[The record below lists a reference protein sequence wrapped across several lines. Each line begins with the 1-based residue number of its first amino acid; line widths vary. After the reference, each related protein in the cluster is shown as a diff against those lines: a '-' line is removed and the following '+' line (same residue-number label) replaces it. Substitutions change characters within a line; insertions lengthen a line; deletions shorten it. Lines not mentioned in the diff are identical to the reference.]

1 MSEPRLS
8 DLVEV
13 AVVDTVVRLDGAGGR
28 LAELVLT
35 GDVVQSLS
43 SVLEAA
49 GQADGNGAGFF
60 VVGPF
65 GSGKSHFLAAAGELL
80 AHPSA
85 ADGLDG
91 WDGDLRK
98 LAGAAR
104 PAAVVSVP
112 LVEYR
117 SGAAL
122 EDVVAER
129 AWAALGRPSPDA
141 GTNRLAA
148 WDAYLGETLAAGH
161 QGVVVLLDELS
172 EFLRAKQGPALTEDL
187 RFLQFLGEWAGSHPV
202 VVLAALQESIEEVAN
217 VSQRE
222 LARIRDRY
230 RPSLTLSMRHVEDLV
245 RGRLVKLRPEAGPF
259 VERAWTEITAA
270 FPDADI
276 TRERF
281 TRCYPLHPD
290 TLTVLEGLR
299 FVLSQQRGVVD
310 FICTRLRQCLDRGYA
325 ALVTPD
331 DVFDHFR
338 GRLHE
343 RAETA
348 RLADTV
354 VPYVERSADELVDAA
369 DRELTLRTV
378 KLLCVL
384 AASPLERPR
393 TAAELAYLLLAR
405 MSDLDPSANPRYLE
419 HAVLLPLVERGAYV
433 VADPGPP
440 RTYTVEVDADAALVA
455 RARVAQARADTAP
468 GDRRLVAT
476 LVELGSSAVLP
487 LQLLGEVGV
496 SRREFLWQNTLR
508 AMVIGTARVLETS
521 PDDARAAVDRARAT
535 EAEGCLLIGEVEL
548 VEWEDASERAA
559 TLVRGN
565 DRLAV
570 WMPAAL
576 LADEREALLDV
587 HARRQ
592 VLDTARR
599 EGRADVVEVL
609 KRAADADASVA
620 REILRRCY
628 FDGCVHSPGPPV
640 DLPSLAGLPFE
651 RQLPNLADPLLT
663 ALHPR
668 HRDIAPAGELVGDR
682 IVRQLLNEVIGVGR
696 LGAAAV
702 ARGQLRPLVQGYL
715 VPLGLARL
723 RNDGV
728 ILSPDPAR
736 SPAVAEALR
745 LVGGGEPV
753 PAAEVVRGLA
763 DGPVGLTMAE
773 SLLVLNACVQAG
785 LLEAWRGRRRLPEPF
800 AALTGAE
807 RLGAG
812 ELVEPAVRATVARLA
827 GICGPGPFEP
837 WTAGVQRSAWDYAK
851 AWLEARREDLAQVR
865 SGLERFGEV
874 PALAGADP
882 GPVLDD
888 VGLVG
893 AVVDACPPS
902 LLAADGLRLL
912 VASLDDHEVVV
923 VAARRLGAVARF
935 ARDELRRVE
944 ECAAYLTHPDLTIPD
959 DDEGLGAA
967 HAAVVGLVRQTL
979 GLAAE
984 DRVAHFSA
992 AYREFRS
999 AYLAA
1004 YQAGHDRYY
1013 AAVQPSDLDTLRAAP
1028 AYRALAALSSIGA
1041 IAVPD
1046 DRVKV
1051 DRLLAGAVPE
1061 PCRRRVDVEIG
1072 WKPRCACGYALG
1084 DKEPILDHESVAALA
1099 ERGVRQHLAELARP
1113 EHQSRLAEASTDL
1126 AALGHSELA
1135 GDAARLAA
1143 MAAASPGEVDADAV
1157 ASLLQAA
1164 LAGVVRDVLT
1174 GGQLIVTR
1182 DLAALREDL
1191 IGRRYPKR
1199 RLLELLA
1206 AWVDPTG
1213 EVPPGGFVEVVDS
1226 AEATGPGRR
1235 VGGATAPVGP
1245 GQNGAGDRAPS
1256 RASGGR
1262 HEQGGTEA
1270 FLAARFPGLA
1280 ALLPERQAADAFWL
1294 AAWWAGRPSPPAW
1307 LPARLLADPER
1318 LQAAADA
1325 ARGDLTALAELADLD
1340 QRVGADSVLGDQ
1352 MAAALDLGGR
1362 AAAEVAEVL
1371 VGEALLRYPLRLATE
1386 QFVCRMSADW
1396 QLASL
1401 LDGVDGIAAGHA
1413 LVAATE
1419 LAPLVHLIEVAR
1431 HLAAA
1436 ERALGAADCRT
1447 LVEDVYPVHLAPVPG
1462 LLSAADLACASPA
1475 VVSPDAV
1482 AVVRQGAARLLD
1494 DAARRFRAWADQGF
1508 PGCLPVWDIG
1518 ASVVGP
1524 LLAAHGRVAV
1534 LLVDA
1539 MRADVAERVVALV
1552 SAALPDRAVHRRWA
1566 VVPAPPR
1573 TAESLAAMRLGRAVP
1588 AGSVPGHPGDA
1599 EIPFAHLG
1607 YEGTVLVGA
1616 DRDHRSAELRDLWAS
1631 GPPLSVAV
1639 ATGVDERLHR
1649 TSVEPAALLD
1659 EATVALG
1666 RRVVPSLAAIPAGVP
1681 LVLLADHGFRENPSW
1696 GKGPEGRYVHGGTS
1710 LEECVIPIAI
1720 FDPSVT
1726 PE

>member
-8 DLVEV
+8 DLVDV

-49 GQADGNGAGFF
+49 GQADGYGAGFF

-80 AHPSA
+80 AQPSA

-91 WDGDLRK
+91 WDGQLRK

-104 PAAVVSVP
+104 PSAVVQVP

-122 EDVVAER
+122 EDVAAER
-129 AWAALGRPSPDA
+129 AWAVLGRPPPDA
-141 GTNRLAA
+141 GTNRSTA
-148 WDAYLGETLAAGH
+148 WDVYLSEALAAGH

-187 RFLQFLGEWAGSHPV
+187 RFLQFLGEWAGRHPV

-259 VERAWTEITAA
+259 VDRAWAEITAA
-270 FPDADI
+270 FPDARI
-276 TRERF
+276 TLERF

-310 FICTRLRQCLDRGYA
+310 FICSRLRQCLDRGYA
-325 ALVTPD
+325 GLVTPD

-343 RAETA
+343 RVETA

-354 VPYVERSADELVDAA
+354 VPYVERSVEELVDEA
-369 DRELTLRTV
+369 DRELALRTV

-393 TAAELAYLLLAR
+393 TAPELAYLLLAR
-405 MSDLDPSANPRYLE
+405 MSDVDPTANPRYLE
-419 HAVLLPLVERGAYV
+419 HAVLTPLVERGAYV

-440 RTYTVEVDADAALVA
+440 RTFGVEVDADAAIVA
-455 RARVAQARADTAP
+455 RTRVDQARADTAP

-476 LVELGSSAVLP
+476 LVELGSSTVLP
-487 LQLLGEVGV
+487 LQLLGEVGM

-508 AMVIGTARVLETS
+508 AMLIGMARIVETGPDEARV
-521 PDDARAAVDRARAT
+521 AVERARAT
-535 EAEGCLLIGEVEL
+535 EAEGCLLVGEVEL
-548 VEWEDASERAA
+548 VEWEDANERAA
-559 TLVRGN
+559 TLVRGG

-576 LADEREALLDV
+576 VADEREALLDV

-592 VLDTARR
+592 VLETARR
-599 EGRADVVEVL
+599 EGRDDVVDVL
-609 KRAADADASVA
+609 QRAADTDASVA

-628 FDGCVHSPGPPV
+628 FDGHIHASGTTV
-640 DLPSLAGLPFE
+640 DLPSMAGLPFE
-651 RQLPNLADPLLT
+651 RQLPGLSDPLLS

-682 IVRQLLNEVIGVGR
+682 IVRQLLNDVIGPGR
-696 LGAAAV
+696 VGAAAV

-728 ILSPDPAR
+728 TLSPDPAR

-745 LVGGGEPV
+745 LVGTGEPV
-753 PAAEVVRGLA
+753 PAADVVKGLA
-763 DGPVGLTMAE
+763 DGPVGLTLAE

-800 AALTGAE
+800 AAVTGAE

-812 ELVEPAVRATVARLA
+812 ELVEAAVRASVAGLA
-827 GICGPGPFEP
+827 GICGPGPFDP

-865 SGLERFGEV
+865 AGLERFGEV

-893 AVVDACPPS
+893 AVVDACTPS
-902 LLAADGLRLL
+902 LQAAAGLRLL
-912 VASLDDHEVVV
+912 VVSLGDHEVVV
-923 VAARRLGAVARF
+923 AAARRLGAVARF
-935 ARDELRRVE
+935 VRDELRRVE

-959 DDEGLGAA
+959 DDEGLAAA
-967 HAAVVGLVRQTL
+967 HSAVVGLLRETL
-979 GLAAE
+979 RLAAE

-1004 YQAGHDRYY
+1004 YQAGHDRYF
-1013 AAVQPSDLDTLRAAP
+1013 AAVAPSDLEALRATP
-1028 AYRALAALSSIGA
+1028 GYLALAALSSIGA

-1061 PCRRRVDVEIG
+1061 QCRRRVDVEIG
-1072 WKPRCACGYALG
+1072 WKPRCSCGYALG
-1084 DKEPILDHESVAALA
+1084 DKEPRLDRVAVSAMA
-1099 ERGVRQHLAELARP
+1099 ERGVRQHLAELGRP
-1113 EHQSRLAEASTDL
+1113 EHQARLAEAAADL
-1126 AALGHSELA
+1126 TALGRNELA
-1135 GDAARLAA
+1135 GDATRLAA
-1143 MAAASPGEVDADAV
+1143 LAAAPGEVESEAV
-1157 ASLLQAA
+1157 ASLLQAG

-1174 GGQLIVTR
+1174 GGQLIVSR

-1206 AWVDPTG
+1206 AWVDPDG
-1213 EVPPGGFVEVVDS
+1213 DMPPGGFVEVVDS
-1226 AEATGPGRR
+1226 AEEPSSGRAGSGMAR
-1235 VGGATAPVGP
+1235 AASQGATP
-1245 GQNGAGDRAPS
+1245 GGEPGAARRQRS
-1256 RASGGR
+1256 
-1262 HEQGGTEA
+1262 GTEA
-1270 FLAARFPGLA
+1270 FLAVRFPGLA
-1280 ALLPERQAADAFWL
+1280 GLLPERQAADAFWL
-1294 AAWWAGRPSPPAW
+1294 AAWWAGRPNPPAW
-1307 LPARLLADPER
+1307 IPARLTADHER
-1318 LQAAADA
+1318 LRVAAEA
-1325 ARGDLTALAELADLD
+1325 ARADLTALAELADLD
-1340 QRVGADSVLGDQ
+1340 QRVGPDTVLGDQ
-1352 MAAALDLGGR
+1352 VAASLDLGGR
-1362 AAAEVAEVL
+1362 PAAEVAEVL
-1371 VGEALLRYPLRLATE
+1371 AGERLLRLPLRLAAE
-1386 QFVCRMSADW
+1386 QLLRRVGADW
-1396 QLASL
+1396 QLVSL
-1401 LDGVDGIAAGHA
+1401 LDVVDGMPARHA
-1413 LVAATE
+1413 LVGDPE
-1419 LAPLVHLIEVAR
+1419 LAPVVHLVEAAR

-1436 ERALGAADCRT
+1436 ERMLGAADCRS
-1447 LVEDVYPVHLAPVPG
+1447 LVEDVYPAHLAPVPG
-1462 LLSAADLACASPA
+1462 LLSQAELACTGPA
-1475 VVSPDAV
+1475 VVGPDTV
-1482 AVVRQGAARLLD
+1482 AAVRQGAARLLED
-1494 DAARRFRAWADQGF
+1494 VARRFRAGADEGY
-1508 PGCLPVWDIG
+1508 PGCLRVWEVG
-1518 ASVVGP
+1518 TAVVGP
-1524 LLAAHGRVAV
+1524 LLADHGRVAV
-1534 LLVDA
+1534 LVVDA
-1539 MRADVAERVVALV
+1539 MRADLAERVVAMV
-1552 SAALPDRAVHRRWA
+1552 SAALPARAVRRRWA
-1566 VVPAPPR
+1566 VVPAPTR
-1573 TAESLAAMRLGRAVP
+1573 TAESMAAMRLGRPVP
-1588 AGSVPGHPGDA
+1588 AGSVAGHPGKG
-1599 EIPFAHLG
+1599 EVPFAHLG
-1607 YEGTVLVGA
+1607 YEGDVLVGA
-1616 DRDHRSAELRDLWAS
+1616 DRDHRSADLRDLWVS

-1666 RRVVPSLAAIPAGVP
+1666 RRVVPSLAAIPASVP

-1710 LEECVIPIAI
+1710 LEEGVIPVVV
-1720 FDPSVT
+1720 FESQPTV
-1726 PE
+1726 

>member
-1 MSEPRLS
+1 MTEPHLS

-80 AHPSA
+80 AQPSA

-91 WDGDLRK
+91 WHGDLRK

-104 PAAVVSVP
+104 PSGVVAVP

-141 GTNRLAA
+141 GTNRLSA
-148 WDAYLGETLAAGH
+148 WDAYLSEALGAGH

-187 RFLQFLGEWAGSHPV
+187 RFLQFLGEWAGGHPV

-245 RGRLVKLRPEAGPF
+245 RGRLVKPRPEAGPF

-270 FPDADI
+270 FPDARI

-325 ALVTPD
+325 GLVTPD

-354 VPYVERSADELVDAA
+354 VPYIERAAEELVDEA

-419 HAVLLPLVERGAYV
+419 HAVLSPLVERGAYV

-440 RTYTVEVDADAALVA
+440 RTYTVEVDADAAIVA
-455 RARVAQARADTAP
+455 RARVAQVRADTAP

-508 AMVIGTARVLETS
+508 ALVIGTARVLETG
-521 PDDARAAVDRARAT
+521 PDEARSAIERARAT
-535 EAEGCLLIGEVEL
+535 EAEGCLLVGEVEL
-548 VEWEDASERAA
+548 VEWDDASERAA
-559 TLVRGN
+559 TLVRGS

-576 LADEREALLDV
+576 LADERDALLDV

-592 VLDTARR
+592 VLGTARR

-609 KRAADADASVA
+609 QRAADADASVA
-620 REILRRCY
+620 REVLRRCY
-628 FDGCVHSPGPPV
+628 FDGCVHSPGSPV

-668 HRDIAPAGELVGDR
+668 HRDVAPAGELVGDR

-728 ILSPDPAR
+728 TLSPDPAR

-763 DGPVGLTMAE
+763 DGPVGLTAAE

-785 LLEAWRGRRRLPEPF
+785 LLEAWRGRRRLAEPF
-800 AALTGAE
+800 AVVTGAE

-812 ELVEPAVRATVARLA
+812 ELVEPAVRATVAGLA

-893 AVVDACPPS
+893 VVVDASPQS
-902 LLAADGLRLL
+902 LPAAAGLRLL
-912 VASLDDHEVVV
+912 VASLGDHEAVVA
-923 VAARRLGAVARF
+923 AARRLGAVARF
-935 ARDELRRVE
+935 VRDELRRVE

-959 DDEGLGAA
+959 DDDGLGAA
-967 HAAVVGLVRQTL
+967 HASVVGLLRETL
-979 GLAAE
+979 RLAAE

-1013 AAVQPSDLDTLRAAP
+1013 AAVQASDLEQLRATA

-1051 DRLLAGAVPE
+1051 DRLLAGAVPQ

-1084 DKEPILDHESVAALA
+1084 DKEPSLDHEAVAAMA
-1099 ERGVRQHLAELARP
+1099 GRGVHQYLTELARP
-1113 EHQSRLAEASTDL
+1113 EHQSRLAEASADL
-1126 AALGHSELA
+1126 AALGRSELA
-1135 GDAARLAA
+1135 ADAARLVA
-1143 MAAASPGEVDADAV
+1143 MAEAPDDVDADAV

-1182 DLAALREDL
+1182 DLAELREDL

-1206 AWVDPTG
+1206 AWVDPAG
-1213 EVPPGGFVEVVDS
+1213 DVPPGGFVEVVDS
-1226 AEATGPGRR
+1226 AESLAPGRR
-1235 VGGATAPVGP
+1235 AGSAAAPAGP
-1245 GQNGAGDRAPS
+1245 DQAGAGDGVRA

-1262 HEQGGTEA
+1262 QEQGGTEA

-1294 AAWWAGRPSPPAW
+1294 AAWWAGRPNPPAW

-1318 LQAAADA
+1318 LRAAAEA

-1352 MAAALDLGGR
+1352 MAAALDLGAR
-1362 AAAEVAEVL
+1362 PAAEVAEVL
-1371 VGEALLRYPLRLATE
+1371 VGEGLLRYPLRLATE
-1386 QFVCRMSADW
+1386 QFLRRVSADW
-1396 QLASL
+1396 QLVSL
-1401 LDGVDGIAAGHA
+1401 LDGVDGVAARHA
-1413 LVAATE
+1413 LVGAAE
-1419 LAPLVHLIEVAR
+1419 LAPLERLIEVAR

-1436 ERALGAADCRT
+1436 ERPLGTADCRS

-1462 LLSAADLACASPA
+1462 LLSAADLACAGPA

-1482 AVVRQGAARLLD
+1482 AAVRQGAARLLD
-1494 DAARRFRAWADQGF
+1494 DATRRFRAWADEGF
-1508 PGCLPVWDIG
+1508 PGCLAVWDIG

-1539 MRADVAERVVALV
+1539 MRADVAERAVAMV
-1552 SAALPDRAVHRRWA
+1552 AAALPDRAVRRRWA
-1566 VVPAPPR
+1566 VVPAPTR
-1573 TAESLAAMRLGRAVP
+1573 TAESSATMRLGRPVP

-1599 EIPFAHLG
+1599 EVLFAHLG
-1607 YEGTVLVGA
+1607 YEGTMLVGA
-1616 DRDHRSAELRDLWAS
+1616 DRDHRSAELRGLWES

-1666 RRVVPSLAAIPAGVP
+1666 RRVVPSLAAIPSGVP

-1720 FDPSVT
+1720 FDPAHS
-1726 PE
+1726 PSK